1 MNNYSHCP
9 RNYLLQRPV
18 NKDQIKQKELCDFC
32 WNEYCFC
39 WSEYC
44 LNEWY
49 ELQIKHNNLK
59 NRHHTKDKINLTS
72 LRASARGKKLR
83 VVQKL
88 TLINNLLKSNS
99 THLQTKVSPL
109 FP

>member
-9 RNYLLQRPV
+9 RNDLLQKPI

-49 ELQIKHNNLK
+49 ELQIKHDNLK
-59 NRHHTKDKINLTS
+59 GRHHKKDKN
-72 LRASARGKKLR
+72 
-83 VVQKL
+83 
-88 TLINNLLKSNS
+88 
-99 THLQTKVSPL
+99 
-109 FP
+109 

>member
-1 MNNYSHCP
+1 MYHILDIDHPKILPHIPSKIMNNYNHCP
-9 RNYLLQRPV
+9 RTYLLQKSA
-18 NKDQIKQKELCDFC
+18 NNNQTKEQGLCDFC

-59 NRHHTKDKINLTS
+59 SKHHTKDKN
-72 LRASARGKKLR
+72 
-83 VVQKL
+83 
-88 TLINNLLKSNS
+88 
-99 THLQTKVSPL
+99 
-109 FP
+109 